1 MISIT
6 QITIIML
13 KSKNYTFYWQ
23 SIPCH
28 QTHFISVCMYFLNKY
43 LFSLTFDIGFH
54 KEIISSLVT
63 NSKLEILRTFGTSWN
78 RYGYLSHGHA
88 HKSFLATDLGKTMF
102 GHG

>member
-28 QTHFISVCMYFLNKY
+28 QTHFISVCMYLLNKY
-43 LFSLTFDIGFH
+43 LFSLTFNIGFH
-54 KEIISSLVT
+54 FITNSNFSLVYKLLT
-63 NSKLEILRTFGTSWN
+63 NHSIFFTICKV
-78 RYGYLSHGHA
+78 
-88 HKSFLATDLGKTMF
+88 
-102 GHG
+102 

>member
-43 LFSLTFDIGFH
+43 LTFNIGLH
-54 KEIISSLVT
+54 KEIISVWDLAFIFLLPLLSIQQYFKQYPHHRFV
-63 NSKLEILRTFGTSWN
+63 W
-78 RYGYLSHGHA
+78 YGVAS
-88 HKSFLATDLGKTMF
+88 
-102 GHG
+102 